1 MPTYWSKDD
10 HDFRYNDSDNETDRL
25 PLSKTGIDIFH
36 EQVPIAPAGAKDP
49 KSYRTIR
56 VSRDL
61 QIWLTEGRDYRSS
74 NTAPDGPE
82 KTMWGKTQRQWL
94 KSTLSTSDAK
104 WKLIISPTPM
114 VGPDIAKKQDNHAS
128 LSGFRHE
135 ANEFFEW
142 TKKQKLN
149 NLFLICGDRHWQYH
163 SIHPSGINEFACG
176 ALNDENSRL
185 GVLPGDPK
193 GTDPDAKIKQ
203 PFISPEPSG
212 GFIEIEAGES
222 LIFNLYNDQAK
233 KLYGVVFPEQ
243 TKK

>member
-1 MPTYWSKDD
+1 VPTYWSKDD

-163 SIHPSGINEFACG
+163 SIHPSGINEFAMPKSNSLLFRQNQAADSSRSKRVNHLFSTSTMTKQKSSM
-176 ALNDENSRL
+176 ALYFLNKQRN
-185 GVLPGDPK
+185 
-193 GTDPDAKIKQ
+193 KIQ
-203 PFISPEPSG
+203 
-212 GFIEIEAGES
+212 
-222 LIFNLYNDQAK
+222 
-233 KLYGVVFPEQ
+233 
-243 TKK
+243 